1 MEGPGNPRGP
11 ADPLLSLDIDTPAEL
26 TRASALPRRTS
37 IAPEEWIDAF
47 EAQCT
52 TELYKRLKRYAARR
66 ARGVAKAGAAAD
78 DYYLRELVQDA
89 LADTALGVLRWDP
102 GAKSL
107 EAHVRDAIAAR
118 AHHDRRHAR
127 RFPHESVDVLAADA
141 PPTTMAEIEASLHQ
155 QTDEAEADPYAR
167 AAEVI
172 AKLRTLA
179 AQDQEVLLLLD
190 AFAAGARDRKRV
202 MEITGFSSAAYRNAR
217 SRLARLVA
225 QLSQDDGPRRQE
237 TPEGI

>member
-52 TELYKRLKRYAARR
+52 KELYKRLKRYAARR
-66 ARGVAKAGAAAD
+66 ARGLARAGAAAD
-78 DYYLRELVQDA
+78 DNYLCGLVQDA
-89 LADTALGVLRWDP
+89 LADTSLGVLRWDP

-107 EAHVRDAIAAR
+107 EAHARDTIAAR

-127 RFPHESVDVLAADA
+127 RFPHESVDVLAGDG

-155 QTDEAEADPYAR
+155 EPDAAGADPYAR
-167 AAEVI
+167 ATEVI
-172 AKLRTLA
+172 ARLRTRA
-179 AQDQEVLLLLD
+179 AQDREVLLLLD
-190 AFAAGARDRKRV
+190 AFAEAPRDRKQV

-217 SRLARLVA
+217 SRLTRLVA
-225 QLSQDDGPRRQE
+225 QLSQDDEATRQQS
-237 TPEGI
+237 PEGI

>member
-47 EAQCT
+47 EAQST

-66 ARGVAKAGAAAD
+66 ARGVARPGAAAD

-107 EAHVRDAIAAR
+107 EAHARDAIATR

-127 RFPHESVDVLAADA
+127 QFPHEPVDVLAADT

-155 QTDEAEADPYAR
+155 QTDEADPYAR

-190 AFAAGARDRKRV
+190 AFAGGARDRKRV

-217 SRLARLVA
+217 SRLTRLVA
-225 QLSQDDGPRRQE
+225 QLSQDDGPSRQE